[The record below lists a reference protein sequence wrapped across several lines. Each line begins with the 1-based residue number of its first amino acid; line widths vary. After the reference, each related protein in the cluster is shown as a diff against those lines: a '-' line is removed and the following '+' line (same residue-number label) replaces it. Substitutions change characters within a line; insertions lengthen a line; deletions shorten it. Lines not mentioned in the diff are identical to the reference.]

1 MIRDNNWFSRLF
13 DGFNYIFLAS
23 FAVLCLLPLI
33 HIFAVSLSGRAPAT
47 GGFVSFWPIDFTLE
61 NYEKV
66 MGSPTFLRSFAISV
80 ARVVSGTTLNMVLVI
95 LTAYPLSKSPRVFKG
110 RTIFIWFFVFA
121 MLFDG
126 GLIPSF
132 LVVRSLGLL
141 NRLGALVLP
150 NAVPIFSVI
159 LMMNFFRAV
168 PVELEESAL
177 IDGASHWKVLWYIYI
192 PLSLPAIAT
201 LTLFAAV
208 NHWNAWFDGL
218 IYMTD
223 SANYPMQT
231 FLRSVIVSLD
241 LTKVGIN
248 PQDLQRLSDRAIR
261 GAQIVVA
268 TVPILLVY
276 PFLQRYFISGIKLG
290 AVKE

>member
-1 MIRDNNWFSRLF
+1 MIRNQNWFSRLF
-13 DGFNYIFLAS
+13 DGFNYFFLTA

-33 HIFAVSLSGRAPAT
+33 HIFAVSLSGRGPAT

-66 MGSPTFLRSFAISV
+66 MGSPTFLRSFFISV
-80 ARVVSGTTLNMVLVI
+80 ARVLTGTSLNMILVI
-95 LTAYPLSKSPRVFKG
+95 LTAYPLSKTPRVFKG

-141 NRLGALVLP
+141 NTLGALILP

-159 LMMNFFRAV
+159 LMMNFFRDV
-168 PVELEESAL
+168 PKELEESAV
-177 IDGASHWKVLWYIYI
+177 IDGASHWRVLWHIYI

-201 LTLFAAV
+201 LTLFSTV

-231 FLRSVIVSLD
+231 FLRTVIVTLD
-241 LTKVGIN
+241 LTHVGIN
-248 PQDLQRLSDRAIR
+248 PHDLQRLSDRAIR

-268 TVPILLVY
+268 TVPILIVY

>member
-1 MIRDNNWFSRLF
+1 MIRDRNWFSRLF
-13 DGFNYIFLAS
+13 DSLNYVFLTS
-23 FAVLCLLPLI
+23 FALLCLLPLF
-33 HIFAVSLSGRAPAT
+33 HILAVSLSGRAPAT

-66 MGSPTFLRSFAISV
+66 MGSRNFLRSFYISV
-80 ARVVSGTTLNMVLVI
+80 ARVLTGTSLNMILVI
-95 LTAYPLSKSPRVFKG
+95 LTAYPLSKTPRVFRG
-110 RTIFIWFFVFA
+110 RTVFIWFFVFA

-141 NRLGALVLP
+141 NTLGSLILP

-168 PVELEESAL
+168 PKELEESAV
-177 IDGASHWKVLWYIYI
+177 IDGASHWRVLWHIYI

-201 LTLFAAV
+201 LTLFSTV

-231 FLRSVIVSLD
+231 FLRTVIVTLD
-241 LTKVGIN
+241 LTQVGIN

-261 GAQIVVA
+261 GAQIIVA
-268 TVPILLVY
+268 TVPILIVY

>member
-1 MIRDNNWFSRLF
+1 MALTMFLDRLRRPLPAAAGAYIR
-13 DGFNYIFLAS
+13 GLAQ
-23 FAVLCLLPLI
+23 
-33 HIFAVSLSGRAPAT
+33 RASAGY

-61 NYEKV
+61 NYEQV
-66 MGSPTFLRSFAISV
+66 MGSRNFVRSFVISV
-80 ARVVSGTTLNMVLVI
+80 LRVLTGTSLNMLLVI

-141 NRLGALVLP
+141 NTLGALILP
-150 NAVPIFSVI
+150 GAVPIFSVI
-159 LMMNFFRAV
+159 LMMNFFRDV
-168 PVELEESAL
+168 PKELEESAL
-177 IDGASHWKVLWYIYI
+177 IDGASHWRVLWHIYI

-201 LTLFAAV
+201 LTLFSAV

-223 SANYPMQT
+223 TANYPMQT
-231 FLRSVIVSLD
+231 FLRTVIVTLD
-241 LTKVGIN
+241 LTQVGIN

-261 GAQIVVA
+261 GAQIIVA
-268 TVPILLVY
+268 TVPILVVY

>member
-1 MIRDNNWFSRLF
+1 MIREQKLSSRLF
-13 DGFNYIFLAS
+13 DGFNYIFLTA
-23 FAVLCLLPLI
+23 FAILCLAPMV

-47 GGFVSFWPIDFTLE
+47 AGFVSFFPLDFTIE
-61 NYEKV
+61 NYQEV
-66 MGSPTFLRSFAISV
+66 MGSRTFLRSFMISV
-80 ARVVSGTTLNMVLVI
+80 ARVLTGTSLNMALVI
-95 LTAYPLSKSPRVFKG
+95 LTAYPLSKTPRVFKG
-110 RTIFIWFFVFA
+110 RNLFMWFFVFA

-141 NRLGALVLP
+141 NTLGSLILP

-159 LMMNFFRAV
+159 LMMNFFRDV
-168 PVELEESAL
+168 PKELEESAL
-177 IDGASHWKVLWYIYI
+177 IDGASHWKVLWFIYI

-218 IYMTD
+218 IFMTD
-223 SANYPMQT
+223 NANYPMQT
-231 FLRSVIVSLD
+231 FLRTVVVELD
-241 LTKVGIN
+241 LTNVGID
-248 PQDLQRLSDRAIR
+248 PRDLQRLSDRAIR
-261 GAQIVVA
+261 GAQIIVA
-268 TVPILLVY
+268 TVPILVVY

-290 AVKE
+290 AIKE

>member
-1 MIRDNNWFSRLF
+1 MIRNQGWFSRLF
-13 DGFNYIFLAS
+13 DAFNYIFLTAI
-23 FAVLCLLPLI
+23 AVLCLLPLI

-61 NYEKV
+61 NYEQV
-66 MGSPTFLRSFAISV
+66 MGSPTFLRSFFISV
-80 ARVVSGTTLNMVLVI
+80 ARVLTGTSLNMILVI
-95 LTAYPLSKSPRVFKG
+95 LTAYPLSKTPRAFKG
-110 RTIFIWFFVFA
+110 RTVFIWFFVFA

-132 LVVRSLGLL
+132 LVIRSLGLL
-141 NRLGALVLP
+141 NPLGALILP

-159 LMMNFFRAV
+159 LMMNFFRDV
-168 PVELEESAL
+168 PKEMEESAV
-177 IDGASHWKVLWYIYI
+177 IDGASHWRVLWHIYI

-201 LTLFAAV
+201 LTLFSAV

-231 FLRSVIVSLD
+231 FLRTVIVTLD
-241 LTKVGIN
+241 LTHVGIN

-268 TVPILLVY
+268 TVPILIVY

>member
-1 MIRDNNWFSRLF
+1 MIKESSFFSRIFDITNHLF
-13 DGFNYIFLAS
+13 LVGFAI
-23 FAVLCLLPLI
+23 LCLLPLV
-33 HIFAVSLSGRAPAT
+33 HIFAVSFSGRGPAT
-47 GGFVSFWPIDFTLE
+47 GGFVTFWPMDFTLE
-61 NYEKV
+61 NYNQV
-66 MGSPTFLRSFAISV
+66 VGSSTFLRAFFISV
-80 ARVVSGTTLNMVLVI
+80 ARVVTGTSLNMVLVI
-95 LTAYPLSKSPRVFKG
+95 LTAYPLSKSARVFKG

-141 NRLGALVLP
+141 NTLGALILP

-159 LMMNFFRAV
+159 LMMNFFRDI
-168 PVELEESAL
+168 PKELEESAV
-177 IDGASHWKVLWYIYI
+177 IDGASHWRVLWHIYL

-223 SANYPMQT
+223 SSNYPLQT
-231 FLRSVIVSLD
+231 FLRTVVVELD
-241 LTKVGIN
+241 LTQVGMN
-248 PQDLQRLSDRAIR
+248 PLELQRLSDRAIR
-261 GAQIVVA
+261 GAQIIVA
-268 TVPILLVY
+268 TVPILVVY

>member
-1 MIRDNNWFSRLF
+1 MIRNQGWFSRLF
-13 DGFNYIFLAS
+13 DAFNYIFLTAV
-23 FAVLCLLPLI
+23 AVLCLLPLI

-61 NYEKV
+61 NYEQV
-66 MGSPTFLRSFAISV
+66 MGSPTFLRSFFISV
-80 ARVVSGTTLNMVLVI
+80 ARVLTGTSLNMILVI
-95 LTAYPLSKSPRVFKG
+95 LTAYPLSKTPRAFKG
-110 RTIFIWFFVFA
+110 RTVFIWFFVFA

-132 LVVRSLGLL
+132 LVIRSLGLL
-141 NRLGALVLP
+141 NTLGALILP

-159 LMMNFFRAV
+159 LMMNFFRDV
-168 PVELEESAL
+168 PKEMEESAV
-177 IDGASHWKVLWYIYI
+177 IDGASHWRVLWHIYI

-201 LTLFAAV
+201 LTLFSAV

-231 FLRSVIVSLD
+231 FLRTVIVTLD
-241 LTKVGIN
+241 LTHVGIN

-268 TVPILLVY
+268 TVPILIVY

>member
-1 MIRDNNWFSRLF
+1 MIRDQTWFSRLF
-13 DGFNYIFLAS
+13 DGFNYVFLTG
-23 FAVLCLLPLI
+23 FAILCLMPLV

-61 NYEKV
+61 NYEQV
-66 MGSPTFLRSFAISV
+66 MGSRNFLRSFMISV
-80 ARVVSGTTLNMVLVI
+80 ARVLSGVSLNMLLII
-95 LTAYPLSKSPRVFKG
+95 LTAYPLSKTPRVFKG

-121 MLFDG
+121 MLFEG

-141 NRLGALVLP
+141 NTLGALILP

-159 LMMNFFRAV
+159 LMMNFFRSV
-168 PVELEESAL
+168 PKELEESAL
-177 IDGASHWKVLWYIYI
+177 IDGASHWRVLWHIYI

-201 LTLFAAV
+201 LTLFSAV
-208 NHWNAWFDGL
+208 NHWNAWVDGL
-218 IYMTD
+218 IYMNT
-223 SANYPMQT
+223 ANYPMQT
-231 FLRSVIVSLD
+231 YLRTVIVTLD
-241 LTKVGIN
+241 LTQVGIN

-261 GAQIVVA
+261 GAQIIVA
-268 TVPILLVY
+268 TVPILIVY
-276 PFLQRYFISGIKLG
+276 PFLQRYFISGIRLG

>member
-1 MIRDNNWFSRLF
+1 MIRDKSSFSLFF
-13 DGFNYIFLAS
+13 DGFNYVFLTF
-23 FAVLCLLPLI
+23 FALLCLAPMV

-47 GGFVSFWPIDFTLE
+47 AGFVSFWPIDFTIE
-61 NYEKV
+61 NYQEV
-66 MGSPTFLRSFAISV
+66 MGSRTFLRSFIISV
-80 ARVVSGTTLNMVLVI
+80 VRVLTGTSLNMVLII
-95 LTAYPLSKSPRVFKG
+95 LTAYPLSKTSRAFKG

-141 NRLGALVLP
+141 NTLGALILP

-159 LMMNFFRAV
+159 LMMNFFRDV
-168 PVELEESAL
+168 PKELEESAV

-218 IYMTD
+218 IFMTD
-223 SANYPMQT
+223 NANYPMQT
-231 FLRSVIVSLD
+231 FLRTVVVELD
-241 LTKVGIN
+241 LTNVGID
-248 PQDLQRLSDRAIR
+248 PRDLQRLSDRAIR
-261 GAQIVVA
+261 GAQIIVA
-268 TVPILLVY
+268 TVPILIVY

>member
-1 MIRDNNWFSRLF
+1 MIHDNNWFSRLF
-13 DGFNYIFLAS
+13 DGFNYLFLTG

-33 HIFAVSLSGRAPAT
+33 HILAVSLSGRAPAA

-66 MGSPTFLRSFAISV
+66 MGSRTFVRSFLISV
-80 ARVVSGTTLNMVLVI
+80 LRVLTGTSLNMTLII

-132 LVVRSLGLL
+132 LVVHSLGLL
-141 NRLGALVLP
+141 NTLGALIFP

-159 LMMNFFRAV
+159 LMMNFFRDV
-168 PVELEESAL
+168 PKELEESAL

-192 PLSLPAIAT
+192 PMSLPAIAT
-201 LTLFAAV
+201 LTLFSTV

-218 IYMTD
+218 IYMSD

-231 FLRSVIVSLD
+231 FLRTVVVELD

-268 TVPILLVY
+268 TVPILIVY
-276 PFLQRYFISGIKLG
+276 PFLQRYFIAGIKLG

>member
-1 MIRDNNWFSRLF
+1 MIRDSNWSSRLF
-13 DGFNYIFLAS
+13 DASNYVFLTV
-23 FAVLCLLPLI
+23 FALLCLAPMV

-61 NYEKV
+61 NYQEV
-66 MGSPTFLRSFAISV
+66 MGSRTFLRSFLISV
-80 ARVVSGTTLNMVLVI
+80 TRVLTGASLNMILII
-95 LTAYPLSKSPRVFKG
+95 LTAYPLSKTPRAFRG

-132 LVVRSLGLL
+132 MVVRSLGLL
-141 NRLGALVLP
+141 NTLGALILP

-159 LMMNFFRAV
+159 LMMNFFRDV
-168 PVELEESAL
+168 PKELEESAV
-177 IDGASHWKVLWYIYI
+177 IDGASHWKVLWYIYL

-201 LTLFAAV
+201 LTLLSSV

-223 SANYPMQT
+223 AANYPMQT
-231 FLRSVIVSLD
+231 FLRTIVVELD
-241 LTKVGIN
+241 LTNVGID
-248 PQDLQRLSDRAIR
+248 PRDLQRLSDRAIR
-261 GAQIVVA
+261 GAQIIVV
-268 TVPILLVY
+268 TVPILVVY

>member
-1 MIRDNNWFSRLF
+1 MIRDRGWFSRLF
-13 DGFNYIFLAS
+13 DSCNYVFLAL
-23 FAVLCLLPLI
+23 FALLCLAPMA

-47 GGFVSFWPIDFTLE
+47 AGFVSFWPIDFTLD
-61 NYEKV
+61 NYQEV
-66 MGSPTFLRSFAISV
+66 MGSRTFLRSFFISV
-80 ARVVSGTTLNMVLVI
+80 ARVLTGTSLNMVLII
-95 LTAYPLSKSPRVFKG
+95 LTAYPLSKTPRVFKG

-126 GLIPSF
+126 GLIPTF
-132 LVVRSLGLL
+132 LVVRGLGLL
-141 NRLGALVLP
+141 NTLGALILP

-159 LMMNFFRAV
+159 LMMNFFRSV
-168 PVELEESAL
+168 PKELEESAV
-177 IDGASHWKVLWYIYI
+177 IDGASHWRVLWHIYI

-223 SANYPMQT
+223 AANYPMQT
-231 FLRSVIVSLD
+231 FLRTVVVELD
-241 LTKVGIN
+241 LTNVGID
-248 PQDLQRLSDRAIR
+248 PRDLQRLSDRAIR

-268 TVPILLVY
+268 TVPILVVY

>member
-1 MIRDNNWFSRLF
+1 MIRDKSTFSRLF
-13 DGFNYIFLAS
+13 DGFNYVFLTV
-23 FAVLCLLPLI
+23 FALLCLAPMV

-47 GGFVSFWPIDFTLE
+47 GGFVAFWPIDFTLE
-61 NYEKV
+61 NYQEV
-66 MGSPTFLRSFAISV
+66 MGSRTFLRSFIISV
-80 ARVVSGTTLNMVLVI
+80 VRVLTGTTLNMVLII
-95 LTAYPLSKSPRVFKG
+95 LTAYPLSKTPRVFKG

-141 NRLGALVLP
+141 NTLGSLILP

-159 LMMNFFRAV
+159 LMMNFFRDV
-168 PVELEESAL
+168 PKELEESAL

-223 SANYPMQT
+223 NANYPMQT
-231 FLRSVIVSLD
+231 FLRTVVVELD
-241 LTKVGIN
+241 LTNVGID
-248 PQDLQRLSDRAIR
+248 PRDLQRLSDRAIR
-261 GAQIVVA
+261 GAQIIVA
-268 TVPILLVY
+268 TVPILVVY

>member
-1 MIRDNNWFSRLF
+1 MIRDKSTFSLF
-13 DGFNYIFLAS
+13 FDACNYVFLAG
-23 FAVLCLLPLI
+23 FAILCLLPLV

-47 GGFVSFWPIDFTLE
+47 AGFVSFWPIDFTME
-61 NYEKV
+61 NYQEV

-80 ARVVSGTTLNMVLVI
+80 ARVLSGTSLNMILVI
-95 LTAYPLSKSPRVFKG
+95 LTAYPLSKTSRAFKG
-110 RTIFIWFFVFA
+110 RTLFIWFFVFA

-141 NRLGALVLP
+141 NTLGSLILP

-159 LMMNFFRAV
+159 LMMNFFRDV
-168 PVELEESAL
+168 PKELEESAV
-177 IDGASHWKVLWYIYI
+177 IDGATHWRVLWHIYI

-201 LTLFAAV
+201 LTLFSAV

-223 SANYPMQT
+223 NANYPMQT
-231 FLRSVIVSLD
+231 FLRTVVVEYD
-241 LTKVGIN
+241 LTNVGID
-248 PQDLQRLSDRAIR
+248 PRDLQRLSDRAIR
-261 GAQIVVA
+261 GAQIIVA
-268 TVPILLVY
+268 TVPILVVY

>member
-1 MIRDNNWFSRLF
+1 MIREQSFFSRLF
-13 DGFNYIFLAS
+13 DGFHYLFLAA
-23 FAVLCLLPLI
+23 FALLCLLPLL
-33 HIFAVSLSGRAPAT
+33 HICAVSLSARAPAT
-47 GGFVSFWPIDFTLE
+47 GGFVSFWPIGFTLE
-61 NYEKV
+61 NYDQV
-66 MGSPTFLRSFAISV
+66 IGSQTFLRSLFISV
-80 ARVVSGTTLNMVLVI
+80 ARVLSGASLNMLLVI

-110 RTIFIWFFVFA
+110 RTVFIWFFVFA

-141 NRLGALVLP
+141 NTLGALVLP

-159 LMMNFFRAV
+159 LMMNFFRDV
-168 PVELEESAL
+168 PKELEESAV
-177 IDGASHWKVLWYIYI
+177 IDGASHWTVLWHIYI

-201 LTLFAAV
+201 LTLFAVV

-223 SANYPMQT
+223 AANYPMQT
-231 FLRSVIVSLD
+231 FLRTVVVELD
-241 LTKVGIN
+241 LTQVGMT
-248 PQDLQRLSDRAIR
+248 PLDLQRLSDRAIR
-261 GAQIVVA
+261 GAQIIVA

-290 AVKE
+290 AIKE

>member
-13 DGFNYIFLAS
+13 DGFNYVFLTA
-23 FAVLCLLPLI
+23 FALLCLAPMI

-47 GGFVSFWPIDFTLE
+47 AGFVSFYPIDFTLE
-61 NYEKV
+61 NYQEV
-66 MGSPTFLRSFAISV
+66 MGSRTFSRSFMISV
-80 ARVVSGTTLNMVLVI
+80 LRVLSGTSLNMVLII
-95 LTAYPLSKSPRVFKG
+95 LTAYPLSKSPRAFRG
-110 RTIFIWFFVFA
+110 RVIFIWYFVFA

-126 GLIPSF
+126 GLIPTF
-132 LVVRSLGLL
+132 LVVKNLGLL
-141 NRLGALVLP
+141 NTLGSLILP

-159 LMMNFFRAV
+159 LMMNFFRDV
-168 PVELEESAL
+168 PKELEESAV
-177 IDGASHWKVLWYIYI
+177 IDGASHWRVLWHIYI

-201 LTLFAAV
+201 LTLFATV

-223 SANYPMQT
+223 TANYPMQT
-231 FLRSVIVSLD
+231 YLRSVVVELD
-241 LTKVGIN
+241 LTNVGID
-248 PQDLQRLSDRAIR
+248 PRDLQRLSDRAIR
-261 GAQIVVA
+261 GAQIIVA
-268 TVPILLVY
+268 TVPILVVY

>member
-1 MIRDNNWFSRLF
+1 MIRDSTFFSRLF
-13 DGFNYIFLAS
+13 DAFNYVFLAA
-23 FAVLCLLPLI
+23 FAVLCLLPLL

-47 GGFVSFWPIDFTLE
+47 GGFVSFFPIDFTLE
-61 NYEKV
+61 NYNQV
-66 MGSPTFLRSFAISV
+66 IGSKPFLRSLLISV
-80 ARVVSGTTLNMVLVI
+80 VRVLGGTSLNMVVVI
-95 LTAYPLSKSPRVFKG
+95 LTAYPLSKTAKVFKG
-110 RTIFIWFFVFA
+110 RTLFIWFFVFA

-141 NRLGALVLP
+141 NTIGSLILP

-159 LMMNFFRAV
+159 LMMNFFRDV
-168 PVELEESAL
+168 PKELEESAH
-177 IDGASHWKVLWYIYI
+177 IDGASHWHVLWFIYI

-223 SANYPMQT
+223 AANYPMQT
-231 FLRSVIVSLD
+231 FLRTVVVELD
-241 LTKVGIN
+241 LTQVGMN
-248 PQDLQRLSDRAIR
+248 PLELQRLSDRAIR
-261 GAQIVVA
+261 GAQIIVA
-268 TVPILLVY
+268 TIPILLVY

>member
-1 MIRDNNWFSRLF
+1 MIRDKSSFSLLF
-13 DGFNYIFLAS
+13 DAFNYVFLAA
-23 FAVLCLLPLI
+23 FAILCLAPLV

-47 GGFVSFWPIDFTLE
+47 AGFVSFWPLDFTIE
-61 NYEKV
+61 NYQEV
-66 MGSPTFLRSFAISV
+66 MGSPTFLRSFMISV
-80 ARVVSGTTLNMVLVI
+80 LRVLSGVSLNMALVI
-95 LTAYPLSKSPRVFKG
+95 LTAYPLSKTPRAFKG

-141 NRLGALVLP
+141 NTLGALILP

-159 LMMNFFRAV
+159 LMMNFFRDV
-168 PVELEESAL
+168 PKELEESAL
-177 IDGASHWKVLWYIYI
+177 IDGASHWRVLWHIYI

-223 SANYPMQT
+223 NANYPMQT
-231 FLRSVIVSLD
+231 FLRTVVVELD
-241 LTKVGIN
+241 LTNVGID
-248 PQDLQRLSDRAIR
+248 PRDLQRLSDRAIR
-261 GAQIVVA
+261 GAQIIVA
-268 TVPILLVY
+268 TVPILVVY

>member
-1 MIRDNNWFSRLF
+1 MIRDNNLFSRLF

-61 NYEKV
+61 NYEQV

-132 LVVRSLGLL
+132 LVVLSLGLL
-141 NRLGALVLP
+141 NSLGALVLP

-159 LMMNFFRAV
+159 LMMNFFRNV

-241 LTKVGIN
+241 LTQVGIN

-261 GAQIVVA
+261 GAQIIVA

>member
-1 MIRDNNWFSRLF
+1 MIRDTTWFSRLF
-13 DGFNYIFLAS
+13 DGFNYIFLAG
-23 FAVLCLLPLI
+23 FAILCLLPLA
-33 HIFAVSLSGRAPAT
+33 HIVAVSLSGRAPAT

-61 NYEKV
+61 NYEQV
-66 MGSPTFLRSFAISV
+66 MGSRHFVRSFLISV
-80 ARVVSGTTLNMVLVI
+80 IRVLTGTSLNMLLVI
-95 LTAYPLSKSPRVFKG
+95 LTAYPLSKTPRTFKG
-110 RTIFIWFFVFA
+110 RNIFMWFFVFA
-121 MLFDG
+121 MLFEG

-141 NRLGALVLP
+141 NTLGALILP
-150 NAVPIFSVI
+150 TAVPIFSVI
-159 LMMNFFRAV
+159 LMMNFFRDV
-168 PVELEESAL
+168 PKDLEESAL
-177 IDGASHWKVLWYIYI
+177 IDGASHWRVLWHIYI

-201 LTLFAAV
+201 LTLFSAV

-223 SANYPMQT
+223 NANYPMQT
-231 FLRSVIVSLD
+231 FLRTVILTLD
-241 LTKVGIN
+241 LTQVGIN

-268 TVPILLVY
+268 TVPILVVY

>member
-1 MIRDNNWFSRLF
+1 MIRDTTWFGRLF
-13 DGFNYIFLAS
+13 DGFNYVFLTL
-23 FAVLCLLPLI
+23 FAVLCLAPMI

-61 NYEKV
+61 NYHEV
-66 MGSPTFLRSFAISV
+66 MGSRTFLRSFIISV
-80 ARVVSGTTLNMVLVI
+80 VRVLTGTSLNMILII

-141 NRLGALVLP
+141 NTLGSLILP

-159 LMMNFFRAV
+159 LMMNFFRNV
-168 PVELEESAL
+168 PKELEESAV
-177 IDGASHWKVLWYIYI
+177 IDGASHWKVLWFIYI

-201 LTLFAAV
+201 LTLLAAV

-218 IYMTD
+218 IFMTD
-223 SANYPMQT
+223 TANYPMQT
-231 FLRSVIVSLD
+231 YLRTIVVELD
-241 LTKVGIN
+241 LTNVGID
-248 PQDLQRLSDRAIR
+248 PRDLQRLSDRAIR
-261 GAQIVVA
+261 GAQIIVA
-268 TVPILLVY
+268 TVPILVVY

>member
-1 MIRDNNWFSRLF
+1 MIRNQGWFSRLF
-13 DGFNYIFLAS
+13 DAFNYIFLTAI
-23 FAVLCLLPLI
+23 AVLCLLPLI

-61 NYEKV
+61 NYEQV
-66 MGSPTFLRSFAISV
+66 MGSPTFLRSFFISV
-80 ARVVSGTTLNMVLVI
+80 ARVLTGTSLNMILVI
-95 LTAYPLSKSPRVFKG
+95 LTAYPLSKTPRAFKG
-110 RTIFIWFFVFA
+110 RTVFIWFFVFA

-132 LVVRSLGLL
+132 LVIRSLGLL
-141 NRLGALVLP
+141 NTLGALILP

-159 LMMNFFRAV
+159 LMMNFFRDV
-168 PVELEESAL
+168 PKEMEESAV
-177 IDGASHWKVLWYIYI
+177 IDGASHWRVLWHIYI

-201 LTLFAAV
+201 LTLFSAV

-231 FLRSVIVSLD
+231 FLRTVIVTLD
-241 LTKVGIN
+241 LTHVGIN

-268 TVPILLVY
+268 TVPILIVY

>member
-1 MIRDNNWFSRLF
+1 MIRNQNWFSRLF
-13 DGFNYIFLAS
+13 DGFNYFFLTA

-33 HIFAVSLSGRAPAT
+33 HIFAVSLSGRGPAT

-66 MGSPTFLRSFAISV
+66 MGSPTFLRSFFISV
-80 ARVVSGTTLNMVLVI
+80 ARVLTGTSLNMILVI
-95 LTAYPLSKSPRVFKG
+95 LTAYPLSKTPRVFKG

-132 LVVRSLGLL
+132 LVVSSLGLL
-141 NRLGALVLP
+141 NTLGALILP

-159 LMMNFFRAV
+159 LMMNFFRDV
-168 PVELEESAL
+168 PKELEESAV
-177 IDGASHWKVLWYIYI
+177 IDGASHWRVLWHIYI

-201 LTLFAAV
+201 LTLFSTV

-231 FLRSVIVSLD
+231 FLRTVIVTLD
-241 LTKVGIN
+241 LTHVGIN
-248 PQDLQRLSDRAIR
+248 PHDLQRLSDRAIR

-268 TVPILLVY
+268 TVPILIVY

>member
-1 MIRDNNWFSRLF
+1 MIRDSNWSSRLF
-13 DGFNYIFLAS
+13 DASNYVFLTV
-23 FAVLCLLPLI
+23 FALLCLAPMV

-61 NYEKV
+61 NYQEV
-66 MGSPTFLRSFAISV
+66 MGSRTFLRSFLISV
-80 ARVVSGTTLNMVLVI
+80 TRVLTGASLNMILII
-95 LTAYPLSKSPRVFKG
+95 LTAYPLSKTPRAFRG

-132 LVVRSLGLL
+132 MVVRSLGLL
-141 NRLGALVLP
+141 NTLGALILP

-159 LMMNFFRAV
+159 LMMNFFRDV
-168 PVELEESAL
+168 PKELEESAV
-177 IDGASHWKVLWYIYI
+177 IDGASHWKVLWYIYL

-201 LTLFAAV
+201 LTLLSSV

-223 SANYPMQT
+223 TANYPMQT
-231 FLRSVIVSLD
+231 FLRTVVVELD
-241 LTKVGIN
+241 LTKIGID
-248 PQDLQRLSDRAIR
+248 PRDLQRLSDRAIR

-268 TVPILLVY
+268 TVPILVVY

>member
-1 MIRDNNWFSRLF
+1 MIRNQNWFSRLF
-13 DGFNYIFLAS
+13 DSFNYIFLTA

-61 NYEKV
+61 NYQKV
-66 MGSPTFLRSFAISV
+66 MGSPTFLRSFFISV
-80 ARVVSGTTLNMVLVI
+80 ARVLTGTSLNMILVI
-95 LTAYPLSKSPRVFKG
+95 LTAYPLSKTPRVFKG

-141 NRLGALVLP
+141 NTLGSLILP

-159 LMMNFFRAV
+159 LMMNFFRDV
-168 PVELEESAL
+168 PKELEESAL
-177 IDGASHWKVLWYIYI
+177 IDGASHWRVLWHIYI

-201 LTLFAAV
+201 LTLFSTV

-231 FLRSVIVSLD
+231 FLRTVIVTLD
-241 LTKVGIN
+241 LTNVGIN

-268 TVPILLVY
+268 TVPILIVY